1 MLAASLV
8 GVHVVELGGEVLET
22 RASLRLDLALA
33 VGDEGGRHDQHG
45 DDSGQHDVRQQEIV
59 PADCGTDDG
68 VITPTTNVHL
78 LILYYFVFAPLH
90 CVYS

>member
-1 MLAASLV
+1 MLAAPV
-8 GVHVVELGGEVLET
+8 MGVHVIELVCEVLET

-45 DDSGQHDVRQQEIV
+45 DDGGQHDVRQQEVV

-68 VITPTTNVHL
+68 VITPTTNIYL
-78 LILYYFVFAPLH
+78 LILYYFVFTPLH
-90 CVYS
+90 CIYS